1 MTCSHRFSLHGQKAL
16 ITGAAGGLGQ
26 AMAHALAESGAS
38 LVLTDIRQEMLETL
52 AQELRSAYPN
62 TGPMHVWAAPLD
74 NAEAVEGIVPKAD
87 ELTGGIDILLNNAG
101 ITRDSMGHKM
111 TDEAWDQVI
120 AINLTAGFRLC
131 RAAVKSMTQRQ
142 YGRIVNT
149 ASIVAVTGNMGQTN
163 YCASKAG
170 LIGMTKA
177 FALETVIKGIT
188 VNAIAPGFIATPMTA
203 QIPEAV
209 IEKITAK
216 IPAQTFGKPQDIANA
231 ALFLASREAGYITG
245 HTLHVNGGMVMV

>member
-1 MTCSHRFSLHGQKAL
+1 MTCLHRFSLHGQKAL

-26 AMAHALAESGAS
+26 AMAHMLAEAGAS
-38 LVLTDIRQEMLETL
+38 LVLTDIRQEALENL
-52 AQELRSAYPN
+52 AENLRSAYPDA
-62 TGPMHVWAAPLD
+62 GPMHVWAAPLD
-74 NAEAVEGIVPKAD
+74 NIEALEYIVPKAD

-101 ITRDSMGHKM
+101 ITRDCMGYKM

-142 YGRIVNT
+142 YGRIINT

-177 FALETVIKGIT
+177 FALETVTRGVT
-188 VNAIAPGFIATPMTA
+188 VNAIAPGFISTPMTA

-216 IPAQTFGKPQDIANA
+216 IPAQAFGKPEDIAAA
-231 ALFLASREAGYITG
+231 ALFLASREASYITG
-245 HTLHVNGGMVMV
+245 QTLHVNGGMVMV